1 MGLIKM
7 SLNNIKTNK
16 TYRLLGFNNN
26 CPGQYKNKL
35 MALGF
40 LPGKHFDTLRT
51 APFGDPVEIKINQ
64 TRLALRQH
72 EARMLI
78 LEEY

>member
-1 MGLIKM
+1 M
-7 SLNNIKTNK
+7 SLNNIQTNK
-16 TYRLLGFNNN
+16 TYRLLGFETS
-26 CPGQYKNKL
+26 CTRQYKNKL

-40 LPGKHFDTLRT
+40 LPGKNFETLRS
-51 APFGDPVEIKINQ
+51 APFGNPIEIKIDQ